1 MNWFGSSHEEQRY
14 LSIESI
20 VDADK
25 LYDEKEGTVFQMD
38 SYLGAEQ
45 EILTKNTFGIL
56 NLIADLGGL
65 TYLVFIISTWL
76 I

>member
-1 MNWFGSSHEEQRY
+1 MNWFGPYQEEQRY

-25 LYDEKEGTVFQMD
+25 LYDEKDGTVFQMD
-38 SYLGAEQ
+38 NYLGAEE